1 MNTLDFYK
9 KKVIRRTFYGALRSI
24 LLVLGATAMA
34 FSQASNLI
42 PNTGIALTDA
52 NGFDNLSVHTGGVL
66 GSFSNRGNVIDE
78 DTLNSASFTPLAAG
92 SGWIEVRDNNATGGQ
107 IYPAGSFAGFVIGTA
122 NLLSVGT
129 TIKLTAYNGGTQVG
143 DTYVVPNN
151 QILGLSILGSQ
162 KTLVGFHPTGD
173 FNRIRVEF
181 SLIGVA
187 TQFVYYAVV
196 KKYEEV
202 PLENI
207 ACNLPNTFGEPTFPV
222 SINYNRTGVTGIN
235 LGSNVSNLEAII
247 DNDPNTAASINA
259 VVNVAGTAFVSVK
272 SYAGSYSK
280 DINPGDDERDS
291 IFVGFDI
298 GSSKLL
304 SLDVGIL
311 STITIKTFLNNTEVE
326 SKSGN
331 NLLAS
336 LGLLSN
342 NERFTIGFITAK
354 EFDEVQLILST
365 GTVNALGNTSVYRA
379 VFQRFCEGSPFDC
392 NTLTYLT
399 HQDYPVYVDAEK
411 SGLVDLDIIGATFTN
426 LNNIVDPVTTNY
438 ATLNSSVDAFG
449 GASVSVKKVGNKF
462 TGGTFAGFDIETVG
476 LIGLSINDKIKISTH
491 IDGSDTPVE
500 EFEGSQ
506 LVSLST
512 SILNGNGRQIIGFKT
527 SSDFDEIRLTIS
539 DFATID
545 LSETR
550 IYGAVVREFC
560 LSTDDLDC
568 NTLTR
573 ISTPNNPVF
582 INSINSGI
590 EGTAC
595 VACSLSNTENVLD
608 EDPTTY
614 ATLILTGGVTADASV
629 SVANALEVYPAK
641 SFAGFEIGT
650 ASILD
655 ADLLN
660 DVTITLY
667 REGTL
672 VQTST
677 SPGLIL
683 GVNSSILDGG
693 FNRNIIGIV
702 AEEDF
707 DEVQITFGGTLALAL
722 GTTRIYNAI
731 VSKSCGS
738 VIACGTSY
746 YLTQPNFPAYINP
759 ERTGVSGVLGALG
772 GVKDAWN
779 VVSSDTDDF
788 ARLTTDANVAG
799 STSLSVVDALH
810 VYPKGTIAGFT
821 IVTHPSLVE
830 LDLLDAVV
838 ISTYLNGQY
847 QESSISA
854 NLIDLELL
862 NIPILG
868 PGANRYNLGFI
879 TSKPFNEIVISTV
892 SLVKADV
899 FNQIDVYGAYVDT
912 RFSSSGGSLNC
923 VKSNPD
929 INVAYVGIEVEG
941 DVSTNDVVGPTDN
954 VTYTSVAVRS
964 GYTNPSS
971 DMPVLQSD
979 GTYTFLPT
987 TVGRF
992 HFIVNYCNT
1001 LPDTTFCDFNYLT
1014 ITVTDPDELDNPP
1027 VINTDIASTVGQ
1039 TPVTIPVLEND
1050 KPGNEGGTLGNITIV
1065 TPPPAEQGSVEIVGN
1080 NIIFTPAA
1088 DFFGKVEFQYSAC
1101 ETPSDQCGIAD
1112 VVVHVYPLGTIGVA
1126 ATDDYYQTK
1135 AGVEFN
1141 ISAPGILGN
1150 DFSLDGGP
1158 LTASTLDNPGGRIAA
1173 LFANNGTISIN
1184 ADGSFTYQSQANFNG
1199 TDAFVYQACATGD
1212 TCATATIYISVNTAD
1227 PLPVQLRNF
1236 NLSREGTQAHL
1247 SWETTEEV
1255 KFSHFEV
1262 ERSFEGKNWHRLTN
1276 VTAAGIPSKY
1286 HYSDESPA
1294 DGVNYYR
1301 LRMVDQDGSFA
1312 YSDVKSLMFNLNLAE
1327 VTVSPNPAVD
1337 KIRLNIRDLKNV
1349 ERIQM
1354 LSASGQVVYQT
1365 TSDFASEINVRHLPA
1380 GIYMVVVTHT
1390 GGRVTTHKVLK
1401 N

>member
-1 MNTLDFYK
+1 MQNLYSTFHRHRKLKNTAWVFLLATLFWATPGLGQQENLTCNQITNWESPTFSDLSVDISTSGYTGTTSSGKDNIINNDPESSASITLVSRVYGLLCTSTQDAQAIVTISDGVNSYQLGNYVGLITSNPNQFSALKIELLNGNTVVYTSSNPYITDLGGGK
-9 KKVIRRTFYGALRSI
+9 YEIGALSNGAGTYNRIRLTIDLEADLGLLNCNVRQRSINIYGASQVRHCSPVD
-24 LLVLGATAMA
+24 LVC
-34 FSQASNLI
+34 
-42 PNTGIALTDA
+42 NTETNVSLPL
-52 NGFDNLSVHTGGVL
+52 FNLSVNGSGSL
-66 GSFSNRGNVIDE
+66 GDASGAIDIRNVISPSKD
-78 DTLNSASFTPLAAG
+78 DYGKLKFTLLSLTAK
-92 SGWIEVRDNNATGGQ
+92 WIEVTDNVNTYEGGT
-107 IYPAGSFAGFVIGTA
+107 FAGFEIENNDFLNVA
-122 NLLSVGT
+122 LLSDV
-129 TIKLTAYNGGTQVG
+129 TIETFLDGN
-143 DTYVVPNN
+143 
-151 QILGLSILGSQ
+151 SQ
-162 KTLVGFHPTGD
+162 ESKT
-173 FNRIRVEF
+173 
-181 SLIGVA
+181 
-187 TQFVYYAVV
+187 
-196 KKYEEV
+196 
-202 PLENI
+202 
-207 ACNLPNTFGEPTFPV
+207 
-222 SINYNRTGVTGIN
+222 
-235 LGSNVSNLEAII
+235 GSNVL
-247 DNDPNTAASINA
+247 
-259 VVNVAGTAFVSVK
+259 VS
-272 SYAGSYSK
+272 G
-280 DINPGDDERDS
+280 
-291 IFVGFDI
+291 
-298 GSSKLL
+298 
-304 SLDVGIL
+304 GIL
-311 STITIKTFLNNTEVE
+311 TN
-326 SKSGN
+326 SG
-331 NLLAS
+331 
-336 LGLLSN
+336 
-342 NERFTIGFITAK
+342 RKTIGFVTELPFNGVRITMN
-354 EFDEVQLILST
+354 
-365 GTVNALGNTSVYRA
+365 GVNLGAGEIRVYNL
-379 VFQRFCEGSPFDC
+379 VTKKFCEAPSIPC

-399 HQDYPVYVDAEK
+399 NPDFPVSPEWNTG
-411 SGLVDLDIIGATFTN
+411 GLLNISIGNASITDLKNLTDSDTSNYAVINTTVDLLGT
-426 LNNIVDPVTTNY
+426 
-438 ATLNSSVDAFG
+438 
-449 GASVSVKKVGNKF
+449 VSLAVKKEGNDF
-462 TGGTFAGFDIETVG
+462 ASGTFVGFDIETVG
-476 LIGLSINDKIKISTH
+476 VAGLDIINNIRVATYINGQNTALESFSGANLLTL
-491 IDGSDTPVE
+491 GSPI
-500 EFEGSQ
+500 
-506 LVSLST
+506 VSGT
-512 SILNGNGRQIIGFKT
+512 GRQIVGFK
-527 SSDFDEIRLTIS
+527 SSQAFDEVRLELFDVAGLNLTS
-539 DFATID
+539 
-545 LSETR
+545 TR
-550 IYGAVVREFC
+550 VYGAVIRNFC
-560 LSTDDLDC
+560 DGPALDC
-568 NTLTR
+568 NTITQ
-573 ISTPNNPVF
+573 ISGPDHPVY
-582 INSINSGI
+582 INSSRTGISGAACATCSINY
-590 EGTAC
+590 
-595 VACSLSNTENVLD
+595 TENIID
-608 EDPTTY
+608 SNPDNY
-614 ATLILTGGVTADASV
+614 ASV
-629 SVANALEVYPAK
+629 ILPLAVLSDAKISVANAMGSYPEK
-641 SFAGFEIGT
+641 TFAGFEIGT
-650 ASILD
+650 ATLLV

-660 DVTITLY
+660 SIDLVFY
-667 REGTL
+667 KDGSE
-672 VQTST
+672 VQTISGPPVLLTANT
-677 SPGLIL
+677 SL
-683 GVNSSILDGG
+683 LDGVY
-693 FNRNIIGIV
+693 NRHYFGAV
-702 AEEDF
+702 CDYEF
-707 DEVQITFGGTLALAL
+707 DEVQIVFSQPLSANL
-722 GTTRIYNAI
+722 GTIRVYNFV
-731 VSKSCGS
+731 VSNSCGTNLT
-738 VIACGTSY
+738 CGTSY
-746 YLTQPNFPAYINP
+746 YLTQSAFPAYINP

-1262 ERSFEGKNWHRLTN
+1262 ERSFEGKNWHRLTH

-1380 GIYMVVVTHT
+1380 GIYMVVLTHT